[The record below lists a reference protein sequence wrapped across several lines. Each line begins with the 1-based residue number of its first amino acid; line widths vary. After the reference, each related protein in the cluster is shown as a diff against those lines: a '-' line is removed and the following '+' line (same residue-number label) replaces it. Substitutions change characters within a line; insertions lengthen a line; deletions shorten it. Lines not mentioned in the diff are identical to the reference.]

1 MNIKAMKEKIKKNSQ
16 IHFFI
21 KFIKHFNE
29 NEYLD
34 FFINRE
40 NNALLLEFEERGTSC
55 AGERIYLINEVG
67 QGYGFFAEFHTLL
80 QKLAFAEYFHLTPYV
95 VWGAAFLYY
104 EKSLDTIRNGFEY
117 FFDQPNKFSEEEI
130 RTADL
135 LTVSKMGQAG
145 WIEERYER
153 GYDLS
158 DSYLNMISGIYRKYI
173 HLNEKTHKR
182 LNKEVETLL
191 KDKLTLA
198 VHYRGTDF
206 KVNYDNHPVCVEI
219 AQEIQV
225 MKEAVHKYHFDQIFL
240 ATDDLEAINEF
251 EKEFGDKIVF
261 YADVVRGNSNVSV
274 AFSDGDRQ
282 YHHYLLAYE
291 VLRDMYTLSAC
302 QGLVAGVSQVSICAR
317 IAKKARNE
325 TYQFQKI
332 IDNGKNYNNKKF
344 KPS

>member
-1 MNIKAMKEKIKKNSQ
+1 MNVKKIKEKIKRNSQ

-21 KFIKHFNE
+21 KFIKHIND
-29 NEYLD
+29 NDYLD

-55 AGERIYLINEVG
+55 AGKRIYLINEVG
-67 QGYGFFAEFHTLL
+67 KGYGFFAEFHTLL
-80 QKLAFAEYFHLTPYV
+80 QKLAFAEHFHLTPYV
-95 VWGAAFLYY
+95 SWGEDFLYY
-104 EKSLDTIRNGFEY
+104 EKSLDKIKNGFEY
-117 FFDQPNKFSEEEI
+117 FFEPFNKFSAEEI
-130 RTADL
+130 KTADL

-158 DSYLNMISGIYRKYI
+158 DSYMNMISDVHRKYI
-173 HLNEKTHKR
+173 HLNEKTYKR
-182 LNKEVETLL
+182 LTKEVETLL
-191 KDKLTLA
+191 KGRPTLA

-206 KVNYDNHPVCVEI
+206 KVNYDDHPVCVKVE
-219 AQEIQV
+219 QEIQV
-225 MKEAVHKYHFDQIFL
+225 IKEAVQNYHFDQIFL
-240 ATDDLEAINEF
+240 ATDDSEAINEF
-251 EKEFGDKIVF
+251 EKEFGDKMVF
-261 YADVVRGNSNVSV
+261 YTDVVRGNSNVSV
-274 AFSDGDRQ
+274 AFSDRDRQ

-291 VLRDMYTLSAC
+291 VLRDMYTLSTC

-332 IDNGKNYNNKKF
+332 IDNGKNYNNRKF